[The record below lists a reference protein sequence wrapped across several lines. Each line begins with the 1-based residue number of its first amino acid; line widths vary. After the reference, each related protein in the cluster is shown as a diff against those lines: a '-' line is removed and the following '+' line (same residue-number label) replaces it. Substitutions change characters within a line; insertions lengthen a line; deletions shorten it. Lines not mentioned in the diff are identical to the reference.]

1 MSKKYVIT
9 AVCLFLCAQASFA
22 QLQKNYIIRDV
33 VPTENVTSLE
43 FNPSLDVL
51 ENSGGTSISKM
62 AFKAGFAFDEH
73 FNVGMEVPLAR
84 FESPEKSKNGLG
96 DVSFSLTATQYVYG
110 PWSFG
115 TTFEFILPTATEDLL
130 GTGKLQFSPAIYAVY
145 MPENNFFFSAGYK
158 QYWSTI
164 GADNRPDINKGRFR
178 VVLGYL
184 SDSKWWAMVDPRY
197 VIDYEHS
204 ARAHFAPEFE
214 IGTMINP
221 GASVYLRGGGKMGGD
236 LPGSDWTVSVGFKV
250 LHL

>member
-1 MSKKYVIT
+1 MLKK
-9 AVCLFLCAQASFA
+9 CLILCVGLCCGAEVAFA
-22 QLQKNYIIRDV
+22 QLQKNYIIHDV

-51 ENSGGTSISKM
+51 DNSGGTSVSKM
-62 AFKAGFAFDEH
+62 AFKAGLALDEH
-73 FNVGMEVPLAR
+73 FNISMEVPLAR
-84 FESPEKSKNGLG
+84 YESDTKNKNGLA

-115 TTFEFILPTATEDLL
+115 STFEFVLPTATDDVL
-130 GTGKLQFSPAIYAVY
+130 GTGKLQFSPSIYTVY
-145 MPENNFFFSAGYK
+145 MPKNNFFFAVGYK

-164 GADNRPDINKGRFR
+164 GADNRPDIDKGRFR
-178 VVLGYL
+178 AIVGYL
-184 SDSKWWAMVDPRY
+184 SDHQWWAMVDPRY
-197 VIDYEHS
+197 VIDYENS
-204 ARAHFAPEFE
+204 GRAHFAPEFE

-221 GASVYLRGGGKMGGD
+221 GASVYLRGGGKMGGN